1 MTSINTL
8 SITICN
14 NQQEINN
21 NTEPVIAIEDI
32 NLENSFTLTSADED
46 EWKNVP
52 IVFERLDSSILNSSL
67 NNRFYK
73 SQKSE
78 LISFERFCENLI
90 SENATGI

>member
-8 SITICN
+8 SVTVCN
-14 NQQEINN
+14 TQDNN
-21 NTEPVIAIEDI
+21 NNDNTQPVVAVDDI
-32 NLENSFTLTSADED
+32 HLDSSLTLKLNGEE
-46 EWKNVP
+46 EWEQVP

-78 LISFERFCENLI
+78 IITFEIFCESLL
-90 SENATGI
+90 SENTG

>member
-8 SITICN
+8 SVTACN
-14 NQQEINN
+14 TQDNN
-21 NTEPVIAIEDI
+21 NNDNTQPVVAVDDI
-32 NLENSFTLTSADED
+32 HLDSSLTLKLNGEE
-46 EWKNVP
+46 EWEQVP

-78 LISFERFCENLI
+78 IITFEIFCENLL
-90 SENATGI
+90 SENTG

>member
-8 SITICN
+8 SVTVCN
-14 NQQEINN
+14 TQDNN
-21 NTEPVIAIEDI
+21 NNDNTQPVVAVEDI
-32 NLENSFTLTSADED
+32 HLDNSLTLKLNGEE
-46 EWKNVP
+46 EWEQVP

-78 LISFERFCENLI
+78 IITFEIFCENLL
-90 SENATGI
+90 SENTG

>member
-8 SITICN
+8 SVTVCN
-14 NQQEINN
+14 TQDNN
-21 NTEPVIAIEDI
+21 NNDNTQPVVAVDDI
-32 NLENSFTLTSADED
+32 HLDSSLTLKLTGEE
-46 EWKNVP
+46 EWEQVP

-78 LISFERFCENLI
+78 IITFEIFCESLL
-90 SENATGI
+90 SENTG